1 MLSKIEKYKK
11 GTSSTFR
18 ELLAVKHVLN
28 SFGYIL
34 KKQSVQVNIDNSS
47 TCGILSIGSSKPHL
61 QNLVIDIFNFCTR
74 FNIELI
80 PQWIQKEQNYLA
92 AFYSR
97 TNDMDNWSIDNESF
111 NIINNK
117 YGPFSVER
125 FANNLKKKI

>member
-1 MLSKIEKYKK
+1 MLSKIDKYKK
-11 GTSSTFR
+11 GTSSTYR
-18 ELLAVKHVLN
+18 ELLAVKHVLT

-34 KKQSVQVNIDNSS
+34 KKQSDQVNIDNSS
-47 TCGILSIGSSKPHL
+47 ACGILSIGSSKPHL

-92 AFYSR
+92 DFYSR